1 MRLFKKNDLIL
12 IGILIIGFLAILGII
27 LVTDKKGAQVVVSVD
42 SLEVERFP
50 IDEDIVYEI
59 NGYEGGK
66 NTLIIKD
73 GEAYVVD
80 SSCPDHLCENMGK
93 ISKVGQSVI
102 CLPNRVTVEIVG
114 DPDEESEYDAIVG
127 G

>member
-42 SLEVERFP
+42 SLEVARFP

-102 CLPNRVTVEIVG
+102 CLPNRVVVEIA
-114 DPDEESEYDAIVG
+114 DDKEAEFDSISS
-127 G
+127 

>member
-1 MRLFKKNDLIL
+1 MKLLKRNDLVL
-12 IGILIIGFLAILGII
+12 ICVLLVGFLAICAI
-27 LVTDKKGAQVVVSVD
+27 LYFGKRNGAQVVVSVD
-42 SLEVERFP
+42 SLEVARFP

-102 CLPNRVTVEIVG
+102 CLPNRVVVEIA
-114 DPDEESEYDAIVG
+114 DDKEAEFDSISS
-127 G
+127 

>member
-1 MRLFKKNDLIL
+1 MRLIKKNDLIMIGVLL
-12 IGILIIGFLAILGII
+12 IGFITILAALLA
-27 LVTDKKGAQVVVSVD
+27 TQNKGAQVVVSVD
-42 SLEVERFP
+42 TVEVARFSLN
-50 IDEDIVYEI
+50 EDTVYEI

-80 SSCPDHLCENMGK
+80 SSCPDHLCEHMGK

-102 CLPNRVTVEIVG
+102 CLPNRVVVEIA
-114 DPDEESEYDAIVG
+114 DYKESEFDTISS
-127 G
+127 